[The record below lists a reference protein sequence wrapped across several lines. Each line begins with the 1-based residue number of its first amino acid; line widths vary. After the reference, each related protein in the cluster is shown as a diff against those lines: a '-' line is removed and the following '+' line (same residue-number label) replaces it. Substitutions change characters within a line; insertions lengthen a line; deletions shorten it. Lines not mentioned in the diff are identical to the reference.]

1 MKRKKINK
9 SHTLMKAIEIIKH
22 GGPENL
28 KLKDR
33 SIPKINKGEV
43 LIKVNFAGVNRP
55 DILQREGN
63 YPVPASASDI
73 PGLEVSGII
82 VDKDRSVTKYS
93 IGEKV
98 CALCHGGGYAE
109 YVAVNNDHC
118 LPIPKKITLEEAAC
132 IPETFITVWSNVFL
146 RGGLKKNES
155 ILIHGGASG
164 IGTTAIQLAKIFGA
178 KVYATAGST
187 KKCTA
192 AKKLGA
198 IECINYKKEN
208 FEKKINS
215 LTKDKGVNLI
225 LDMVAGDYVERNLKC
240 LSEDGKLVIIAVQ
253 GGLKGSLNFGYLMR
267 KRYTITGS
275 TLRPQEDKVKA
286 SYVRSLIKH
295 VWPFLEKR
303 QVVPIIQKCFGLS
316 KVSFAHKA
324 LEKGDHVGK
333 FVLKI

>member
-1 MKRKKINK
+1 MNKLKKPND
-9 SHTLMKAIEIIKH
+9 TMKAVEIVKF

-28 KLKDR
+28 KLKLR
-33 SIPKINKGEV
+33 NIPKLKKGEI
-43 LIKVNFAGVNRP
+43 LIKVHYAGVNRP

-63 YPVPASASDI
+63 YPVPKTASDI
-73 PGLEVSGII
+73 PGLEVSGIV
-82 VDKDRSVTKYS
+82 VDREKSATKYPVGS
-93 IGEKV
+93 KI

-109 YVAVNNDHC
+109 YVAVNQDHC
-118 LPIPKKITLEEAAC
+118 LLIPKRISLEEAAC

-178 KVYATAGST
+178 KVYATAGSA
-187 KKCTA
+187 KKCA
-192 AKKLGA
+192 AVKKLGA

-208 FEKKINS
+208 FEKKINL

-286 SYVRSLIKH
+286 YYTRSLIKN

>member
-1 MKRKKINK
+1 MKKPND
-9 SHTLMKAIEIIKH
+9 SMKAIEIVKF

-28 KLKDR
+28 KLKLR
-33 SIPKINKGEV
+33 NIPKLKKGEI
-43 LIKVNFAGVNRP
+43 LIKVHYAGVNRP

-63 YPVPASASDI
+63 YPVPKTASDI
-73 PGLEVSGII
+73 PGLEVSGIV
-82 VDKDRSVTKYS
+82 VDREKSATKYPVGS
-93 IGEKV
+93 KI

-109 YVAVNNDHC
+109 YVAVNQDHC
-118 LPIPKKITLEEAAC
+118 LPIPKKISLDEAAC

-164 IGTTAIQLAKIFGA
+164 IGTTAVQLAKIFGA

-187 KKCTA
+187 KKCA
-192 AKKLGA
+192 AVKKLGA
-198 IECINYKKEN
+198 IECINYKKGN
-208 FEKKINS
+208 FERKINM
-215 LTKDKGVNLI
+215 LTKEKGVNLI
-225 LDMVAGDYVERNLKC
+225 LDMVAGDYVEKNLKC
-240 LSEDGKLVIIAVQ
+240 LSEDGRLVIIAVQ
-253 GGLKGSLNFGYLMR
+253 GGLKGKLNFGYLMR

-275 TLRPQEDKVKA
+275 TLRPQEDKIKA

-295 VWPFLEKR
+295 VWPFLENR